1 MPKWVDDEIDL
12 RAYLLV
18 LIAWW
23 REITLITLLVAVVA
37 VGSGWY
43 WRNAQVTRYQAAADI
58 VIARLTSRFDIDERI
73 TTTMDTQGATA
84 ASWRVSLLQLAGSPI
99 LAEAVLNDLGDALP
113 AELRTASALTGAIEI
128 SAPVSDDG
136 RTAADIVR
144 IAATVESPEVAM
156 QIANAWATQFIAH
169 INRVYGEIPPETIE
183 AVAAEQTRAKTQFDQ
198 AQQALQAFIG
208 ESNVASLQREIE
220 GLSAVLAARQE
231 ANAARL
237 TAVAGASDATATG
250 LINAG
255 NEGRIHHFAQLYGR
269 RNAALA
275 QLDQATQLAAQ
286 LELGGDAAAA
296 STAQA
301 LQLLKNHVFAP
312 NGDTALPTVVALPL
326 ETAGTT
332 VDTAALL
339 QDAHA
344 LVTVLTAYV
353 AELNAALDGYVVE
366 QAAGTGMPVS
376 LAAQA
381 AMTGTTAA
389 TGVAAIPGYDAF
401 VTSQA
406 NLMELDAQIRTMR
419 GQLEAE
425 MARER
430 ELTQQRDLAWTA
442 YDALSNKLVELNM
455 ARTAA
460 NSEVRLGSTAV
471 MPSKPVAP
479 PSLKLPIAAA
489 TAAAFFG
496 AILLAFAVN
505 LLGGKPFLARR

>member
-1 MPKWVDDEIDL
+1 MGK
-12 RAYLLV
+12 
-18 LIAWW
+18 
-23 REITLITLLVAVVA
+23 
-37 VGSGWY
+37 S
-43 WRNAQVTRYQAAADI
+43 
-58 VIARLTSRFDIDERI
+58 
-73 TTTMDTQGATA
+73 
-84 ASWRVSLLQLAGSPI
+84 
-99 LAEAVLNDLGDALP
+99 
-113 AELRTASALTGAIEI
+113 
-128 SAPVSDDG
+128 
-136 RTAADIVR
+136 
-144 IAATVESPEVAM
+144 
-156 QIANAWATQFIAH
+156 
-169 INRVYGEIPPETIE
+169 PPETIE